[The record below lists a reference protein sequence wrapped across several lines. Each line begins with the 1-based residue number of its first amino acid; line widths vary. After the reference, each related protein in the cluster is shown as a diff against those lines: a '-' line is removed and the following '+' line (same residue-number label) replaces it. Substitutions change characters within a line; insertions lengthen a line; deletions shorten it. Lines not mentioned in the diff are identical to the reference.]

1 MKNIQTGNPISVVEV
16 GGLGF
21 GSYTAYHE
29 EIEADVSCVICTI
42 DASGDYFAV
51 LEEGMTTVELVSGE
65 ACMDD
70 ALSSLEVAIDTRIEA
85 GDDTPILKRWH
96 CPQTLG
102 V

>member
-29 EIEADVSCVICTI
+29 EIEADMSCVVCSI
-42 DASGDYFAV
+42 DASGEYFAV
-51 LEEGMTTVELVSGE
+51 LNQGMATIQLVTGE
-65 ACMDD
+65 SCVDD
-70 ALSSLEVAIDTRIEA
+70 ALSSLEVAIDARIEA
-85 GDDTPILKRWH
+85 GDDTPILKQWH